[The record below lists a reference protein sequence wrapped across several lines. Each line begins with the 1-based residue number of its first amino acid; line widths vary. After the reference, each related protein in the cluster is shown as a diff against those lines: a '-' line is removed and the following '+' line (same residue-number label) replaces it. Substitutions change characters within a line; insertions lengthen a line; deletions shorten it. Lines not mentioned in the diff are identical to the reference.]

1 MIFEEC
7 FCFDS
12 SSHSKEGAQP
22 HSRWLHRRCNSTCS
36 ALVNPGSEA
45 RRRNRGS
52 SAVRFCVRVCV
63 CAWPGSHAPACPR
76 VNTPWRRAERRR
88 FGVSVGGDRPV
99 GDLRYALSCRPRP
112 LCSRFC
118 GATANPFHR
127 VFLFYIKARRNGS
140 RSSALYVLAP
150 QFVGGAKKLAGMKIR
165 VRRSCSLR

>member
-1 MIFEEC
+1 MLLFRLLFAFEGGC
-7 FCFDS
+7 TA
-12 SSHSKEGAQP
+12 AQP
-22 HSRWLHRRCNSTCS
+22 LAAPSVQQHLFSASEPRLGGETQTSRFR
-36 ALVNPGSEA
+36 
-45 RRRNRGS
+45 
-52 SAVRFCVRVCV
+52 SAVRFCVRVGV
-63 CAWPGSHAPACPR
+63 GGRGPVPTPPHPR